1 LRFNWLAFCKIQ
13 HEFFIKSSAKPL
25 TVLAFSRLLPFR
37 LFAFYLCLMKKF
49 LRLVALALGL
59 APLAGYAQTIP
70 AVPAPAPASLSG
82 TALRDWLRTNWYDPY
97 RTVLSY
103 DQARAKMYNYADN
116 YDNKVV
122 CVYSGYSEAVTY
134 NSAGTSTGVVKQIN
148 CEHTI
153 PQSWFKET
161 VRMRSDMHHLY
172 PTFIQWNSN
181 RGSDPFAEIPDSQTK
196 LWMRLEK
203 SQTSIPAT
211 NIDEYSEDTNS
222 QFEPREDHKGNLAR
236 TAFYFYTMHAGQPD
250 LAATGHSSITSLA
263 DLNTLYQ
270 WHLADPVNDQ
280 ERERNRRVAA
290 SQGNYNP
297 YINDPSLV
305 ARAWGFAAAGPVVSF
320 AAATAS
326 VAEGNS
332 GATTYTATLSVS
344 PAPTAALTVDV
355 ALDAA
360 TSTATSGTDFTF
372 ATPARVTFAAGQTSQ
387 TVTLTVTGDT
397 QPEAD
402 ETVVLALQNVGTSAS
417 IGGPATHTLT
427 ITNDDGAVPTVRF
440 SAATGSVAEGNSG
453 TSTYTATVTLADPGS
468 LTFPLTVPVTV
479 DAASTATSP
488 SDYSLATTQVTFAS
502 ATALSQAVT
511 VTVVGDLLPEPNET
525 VILRMGTPSSAA
537 VVLGSTSRHTLSIA
551 NDDASPVGGSCTDAF
566 FTKYFESSSGNTKA
580 VEIYNPTS
588 AALDLSTLRVELF
601 EAGATTPKATETLTG
616 SLAAGKVYV
625 IANTGVT
632 DAAVKAV
639 ANLQST
645 IGFFSGAQ
653 TLVLFDGTDTLDV
666 IGVVGRT
673 PANGATGWAVA
684 SGGTTRD
691 NSLVRLPTTGRGNS
705 RWFGT
710 GGAATTWQAQG
721 TDNFAGIGSYTST
734 ACAIPLAV
742 RGSSNGRASLEVYP
756 NPTGNGCVRL
766 RLPGATATRPAS
778 IEVLDGLGRA
788 ARRFTAVVGDATPAT
803 LELGS
808 LPAGIYAVRV
818 TTTDGQYLGRFTVE

>member
-1 LRFNWLAFCKIQ
+1 MHWLLADFCA
-13 HEFFIKSSAKPL
+13 SA
-25 TVLAFSRLLPFR
+25 S
-37 LFAFYLCLMKKF
+37 LFFYLHLMKKLLRF
-49 LRLVALALGL
+49 LLLALGL
-59 APLAGYAQTIP
+59 APLAGYAQT
-70 AVPAPAPASLSG
+70 VPALPAAAPAGLSG

-97 RTVLSY
+97 RRELSY
-103 DQARAKMYNYADN
+103 ADARGKMYNYADN
-116 YDNKVV
+116 YSNTVV
-122 CVYSGYSEAVTY
+122 CVYSGYSETVPY
-134 NSAGTSTGVVKQIN
+134 NFANNSTGVVTNIN

-181 RGSDPFAEIPDSQTK
+181 RGSDPFAEIPDSQTR

-203 SQTSIPAT
+203 SQSSIPAT

-250 LAATGHSSITSLA
+250 LVATGHNSISSLA

-270 WHLADPVNDQ
+270 WHLADPVDDH

-297 YINDPSLV
+297 YITDPALV

-320 AAATAS
+320 ATATGS
-326 VAEGNS
+326 IAEGNT
-332 GATTYTATLSVS
+332 GITTYTATLTMS
-344 PAPTAALTVDV
+344 PAPTAVFAVDV
-355 ALDAA
+355 ALDG
-360 TSTATSGTDFTF
+360 TGTTATSGTDFTF
-372 ATPARVTFAAGQTSQ
+372 STPTRVTFAAGQTSQ

-402 ETVVLALQNVGTSAS
+402 ETVALTLQNVSTGAS

-440 SAATGSVAEGNSG
+440 SAATGSIAEGNTG
-453 TSTYTATVTLADPGS
+453 TSAYTTTVTLADPGS

-479 DAASTATSP
+479 DAAGTATSP
-488 SDYSLATTQVTFAS
+488 GDYTLATTQLTFAS
-502 ATALSQAVT
+502 ATALSQVVT

-525 VILRMGTPSSAA
+525 VILRLGTPSSAA
-537 VVLGSTSRHTLSIA
+537 VVLGTTSRHTLTIT

-566 FTKYFESSSGNTKA
+566 FTKYFESSTGNTKA

-588 AALDLSTLRVELF
+588 SALDLSTLRVELF
-601 EAGATTPKATETLTG
+601 AAGATTPTATANLTG

-632 DAAVKAV
+632 DAAVKAA

-653 TLVLFDGTDTLDV
+653 TLVLFDGTDTLDI

-673 PANGATGWAVA
+673 PASGATGWAVA

-742 RGSSNGRASLEVYP
+742 RSSSNGRANLEVYP
-756 NPTGNGCVRL
+756 NPTDNGRVRL

-778 IEVLDGLGRA
+778 IEVLDALGRT

-803 LELGS
+803 LELGR

>member
-1 LRFNWLAFCKIQ
+1 MKKLL
-13 HEFFIKSSAKPL
+13 
-25 TVLAFSRLLPFR
+25 RLL
-37 LFAFYLCLMKKF
+37 
-49 LRLVALALGL
+49 ALALGL
-59 APLAGYAQTIP
+59 APLAGYAQTVP
-70 AVPAPAPASLSG
+70 AVPAAAPANLSG
-82 TALRDWLRTNWYDPY
+82 TSLRDWLRLNWYDPY

-116 YDNKVV
+116 FSNTVV
-122 CVYSGYSEAVTY
+122 CVYSGYSESVPYSFT
-134 NSAGTSTGVVKQIN
+134 NTSTGVVRQIN

-153 PQSWFKET
+153 PQSWFNET

-181 RGSDPFAEIPDSQTK
+181 RGSDPFAEIPDAQTK
-196 LWMRLEK
+196 LWMRLDK
-203 SQTSIPAT
+203 SQTGIPTA

-250 LAATGHSSITSLA
+250 LIAKGRNDISNLA

-270 WHLADPVNDQ
+270 WHLADPVDEH

-305 ARAWGFAAAGPVVSF
+305 ARAWGFAAAGPVISF
-320 AAATAS
+320 AAATGT

-332 GATTYTATLSVS
+332 GTTTYTATLSVS
-344 PAPTAALTVDV
+344 PAPTAALTVEV
-355 ALDAA
+355 TLDNA

-372 ATPARVTFAAGQTSQ
+372 TSPTRVTFAAGQTSQ

-402 ETVVLALQNVGTSAS
+402 ETVVLALQNASTGAS

-440 SAATGSVAEGNSG
+440 SAASGSIAEGNSG
-453 TSTYTATVTLADPGS
+453 TSTYTTTVTLADAGS

-488 SDYSLATTQVTFAS
+488 GDYTLATPLVTFAS
-502 ATALSQAVT
+502 ASALSQTVT

-525 VILRMGTPSSAA
+525 VILRLGTPSNAA
-537 VVLGSTSRHTLSIA
+537 VVLGTTSRHTLTIT

-588 AALDLSTLRVELF
+588 SALDLSNLRVELF
-601 EAGATTPKATETLTG
+601 AAGATTPTASASLTG

-632 DAAVKAV
+632 DAAVKAA
-639 ANLQST
+639 ANLQSNV
-645 IGFFSGAQ
+645 GFFSGAQ

-666 IGVVGRT
+666 IGVVGRA

-710 GGAATTWQAQG
+710 GGAASTWQAQG

-742 RGSSNGRASLEVYP
+742 RGSSNGRANLEVFP
-756 NPTGNGCVRL
+756 NPTGSGRVSL
-766 RLPGATATRPAS
+766 RLPGAPATRPAS
-778 IEVLDGLGRA
+778 IVVLDALGRT
-788 ARRFTAVVGDATPAT
+788 ARRFTAAVGDATPAT

>member
-1 LRFNWLAFCKIQ
+1 MQ
-13 HEFFIKSSAKPL
+13 DEFFIKSSDKPL
-25 TVLAFSRLLPFR
+25 KPLAFCRLLR
-37 LFAFYLCLMKKF
+37 LCLLAFYPHLMNKL
-49 LRLVALALGL
+49 LRLLVLALGL
-59 APLAGYAQTIP
+59 APLTGYAQTIP
-70 AVPAPAPASLSG
+70 AVPAAAPANLSG

-97 RTVLSY
+97 REVLSY
-103 DQARAKMYNYADN
+103 GDARAKMYNYADN
-116 YDNKVV
+116 YSNKVV
-122 CVYSGYSEAVTY
+122 CVYSGYSETVPY
-134 NSAGTSTGVVKQIN
+134 NAAGTSTQVVANIN

-172 PTFIQWNSN
+172 PTFEQWNSN
-181 RGSDPFAEIPDSQTK
+181 RGSDPFAEIQDSQTK
-196 LWMRLEK
+196 LWMRLDK
-203 SQTSIPAT
+203 SQTGIPT
-211 NIDEYSEDTNS
+211 TDIDQYSEDTNS

-236 TAFYFYTMHAGQPD
+236 TAFYFYTMHAGQPE
-250 LAATGHSSITSLA
+250 LALTGHSSITSLA

-270 WHLADPVNDQ
+270 WHLADPVDDH

-320 AAATAS
+320 AAATGS
-326 VAEGNS
+326 VAEGNN
-332 GATTYTATLSVS
+332 GTTTYTATLSMS
-344 PAPTAALTVDV
+344 PASTAAYSVEV
-355 ALDAA
+355 ALAN
-360 TSTATSGTDFTF
+360 TNSTATNGTDFTF
-372 ATPARVTFAAGQTSQ
+372 ATPTRVTFAAGQTSQ

-402 ETVVLALQNVGTSAS
+402 ETVVLALQNVSTGAS

-427 ITNDDGAVPTVRF
+427 ITNDDGALPTVRF
-440 SAATGSVAEGNSG
+440 SAAAGSIAEGNTG
-453 TSTYTATVTLADPGS
+453 TSTYTTTVTLADPGS
-468 LTFPLTVPVTV
+468 LTFPVTVPVTV

-502 ATALSQAVT
+502 ASALSQTVT
-511 VTVVGDLLPEPNET
+511 VTVVGDLFPEPNET
-525 VILRMGTPSSAA
+525 VILRLGTPSSAA
-537 VVLGSTSRHTLSIA
+537 VVLGTTSRHTLTLT
-551 NDDASPVGGSCTDAF
+551 NDDASPTGGSCTDAF
-566 FTKYFESSSGNTKA
+566 FTKYFESSTGNTKA
-580 VEIYNPTS
+580 VEIYNPTNS
-588 AALDLSTLRVELF
+588 ALDLSSLRVELF
-601 EAGATTPKATETLTG
+601 TAGTTTPTASANLTG

-632 DAAVKAV
+632 DATVKAA
-639 ANLQST
+639 ANLQSNV
-645 IGFFSGAQ
+645 GFFSGAQ

-721 TDNFAGIGSYTST
+721 ADNFAGIGSYTST
-734 ACAIPLAV
+734 ACVIPLAV
-742 RGSSNGRASLEVYP
+742 RGSSNGRAYLEVYP
-756 NPTGNGCVRL
+756 NPTGNGRVSL

-778 IEVLDGLGRA
+778 IEVLDALGRL
-788 ARRFTAVVGDATPAT
+788 ARRFTAAVGDAAPAT

>member
-1 LRFNWLAFCKIQ
+1 MKKLLRLLALAF
-13 HEFFIKSSAKPL
+13 
-25 TVLAFSRLLPFR
+25 
-37 LFAFYLCLMKKF
+37 
-49 LRLVALALGL
+49 GL

-70 AVPAPAPASLSG
+70 AVPATAPASLSG
-82 TALRDWLRTNWYDPY
+82 TSLRDWLRTNWYDPY
-97 RTVLSY
+97 RTVLTYSA
-103 DQARAKMYNYADN
+103 ARAKMYNYADN
-116 YDNKVV
+116 YSNKVV
-122 CVYSGYSEAVTY
+122 CVYSGYAETVPY
-134 NSAGTSTGVVKQIN
+134 NYASTSTQVVTGIN

-161 VRMRSDMHHLY
+161 DRMRSDMHHLY
-172 PTFIQWNSN
+172 PTYIQWNSN

-196 LWMRLEK
+196 LWMRLTQ
-203 SQTSIPAT
+203 SQTGIPTA
-211 NIDEYSEDTNS
+211 NIAEYSEDTDS

-250 LAATGHSSITSLA
+250 LVATGHNSITSLA

-270 WHLADPVNDQ
+270 WHLADPVDDH

-332 GATTYTATLSVS
+332 GTTTYTATLNVS

-360 TSTATSGTDFTF
+360 NSTATSGTDFTF
-372 ATPARVTFAAGQTSQ
+372 TTPTRVTFAAGQTSQ

-402 ETVVLALQNVGTSAS
+402 ETVVLALQNVGANAS

-427 ITNDDGAVPTVRF
+427 LTNDDGAVPTVRF
-440 SAATGSVAEGNSG
+440 SAAAGSIAEGNSG
-453 TSTYTATVTLADPGS
+453 TSTYTATVTLANPGS

-488 SDYSLATTQVTFAS
+488 GDYSLATTQVTFAS
-502 ATALSQAVT
+502 ASALSHAVT
-511 VTVVGDLLPEPNET
+511 VTVVGDVLPEANET
-525 VILRMGTPSSAA
+525 VILRLGTPSNAA
-537 VVLGSTSRHTLSIA
+537 VVLGTASRHTLTIT
-551 NDDASPVGGSCTDAF
+551 NDDASPVGGSCTDPF

-588 AALDLSTLRVELF
+588 STLDLTGLRVELF
-601 EAGATTPKATETLTG
+601 AANATTPTATANLTG
-616 SLAAGKVYV
+616 SLAPGKVYV

-632 DAAVKAV
+632 DAAVKAA
-639 ANLQST
+639 ANLQSN
-645 IGFFSGAQ
+645 IGFFSG
-653 TLVLFDGTDTLDV
+653 THSLVLFDGTDTLDI
-666 IGVVGRT
+666 IGVVGRA
-673 PANGATGWAVA
+673 PASGATGWAVA

-721 TDNFAGIGSYTST
+721 TDNFAGIGSHTST
-734 ACAIPLAV
+734 ACTITLAV
-742 RGSSNGRASLEVYP
+742 RGSSNGRANLEVFP
-756 NPTGNGCVRL
+756 NPTGEGRVSL
-766 RLPGATATRPAS
+766 RLPGATSSRPAS
-778 IEVLDGLGRA
+778 IEVLDALGRS
-788 ARRFTAVVGDATPAT
+788 ARRFTTVVGDATPAT
-803 LELGS
+803 LALGN
-808 LPAGIYAVRV
+808 LPAGMYAVRV
-818 TTTDGQYLGRFTVE
+818 TTPDGQYLGRFTVE